1 IHCISSILPLVPPLL
16 LTPTIS
22 SSLTPAITSLFPDE
36 LRIIQGGPVKMGLE
50 KSFSIALK

>member
-1 IHCISSILPLVPPLL
+1 GFSSSIHCISLILPSVPPLL

-36 LRIIQGGPVKMGLE
+36 LRRR
-50 KSFSIALK
+50 SIYLIS